1 MKKIYLGCALH
12 NASQE
17 YRASIELLQDLIESF
32 PEVELLKF
40 KSKPTELGDFTSKE
54 IYEYD
59 REMVGSAD
67 MMIAEASNPSLG
79 LGMETMI
86 AIQREIPVYVIHQE
100 DAAVSKMIR
109 GTADVHDFVTL
120 RTYKNSDDLKTMM
133 TEILG

>member
-1 MKKIYLGCALH
+1 MKKIYLGCALY

-54 IYEYD
+54 IYKYD
-59 REMVGSAD
+59 REMVESAD

-86 AIQREIPVYVIHQE
+86 AIHREIPVHVIYKE
-100 DAAVSKMIR
+100 DAQVSKMIR
-109 GTADVHDFVTL
+109 GTADVHDFVAL
-120 RTYKNSDDLKTMM
+120 HTYKDAEDLKTLVA
-133 TEILG
+133 EILK